1 MFFILA
7 KIFGFFALPSNI
19 LISLGLLGIVLMATR
34 FARAGGR
41 LAMASLVITAIAG
54 WSPLGNA
61 LILPLEERFPPW
73 DASRGMPNG
82 IICLGGALDTVV
94 SPERGEVALNEA
106 AERMTAIAEL
116 AQRYPQARIVF
127 TGGSGR
133 LVYGGTTTEAELA
146 ARLFASFGIAKERVT
161 LEDKSRDTLE
171 NARFTRELVNPK
183 PGERWLLVTSAHHM
197 PRSVGLFRAAGFPVE
212 AFPVD
217 YRTRG
222 AVDLLRP
229 FSPLSDGL
237 RRTDTAM
244 REWVGLIVYRL
255 TGRTAELFPAP

>member
-1 MFFILA
+1 
-7 KIFGFFALPSNI
+7 
-19 LISLGLLGIVLMATR
+19 MATR
-34 FARAGGR
+34 FARAGRR
-41 LAMASLVITAIAG
+41 LAVASLVLIAIAG

-73 DASRGMPNG
+73 DAARGAPNG

-116 AQRYPQARIVF
+116 ARRYPQARIVF

-133 LVYGGTTTEAELA
+133 LVYGGATTEAELA
-146 ARLFASFGIAKERVT
+146 ARLFASFGIAKERIT

-171 NARFTRELVNPK
+171 NARFTKELVNPK

-197 PRSVGLFRAAGFPVE
+197 PRSVGLFRASRLSGRGVSGRLPHARRGRSVAPVLAVERRPAPHRHGDAGVGR
-212 AFPVD
+212 ACRVLGD
-217 YRTRG
+217 GTNGG
-222 AVDLLRP
+222 AVPRALVVLSAPRSDTRP
-229 FSPLSDGL
+229 
-237 RRTDTAM
+237 
-244 REWVGLIVYRL
+244 
-255 TGRTAELFPAP
+255 